1 MSQTGFLARNNGT
14 VGSVLSLVALFA
26 SIGLGAGIMFT
37 SGTRGVAAILT
48 VLLIAGGAFSLLF
61 LLLAAVLRTAVP
73 DEVWESEEA
82 AWREARGL
90 DAPSAEAS
98 RRNRRKVVLG
108 GSLALA
114 VGLCLSVVRAAL
126 S

>member
-14 VGSVLSLVALFA
+14 VGSVLSLVALFV

-73 DEVWESEEA
+73 DAVWESEEA

-90 DAPSAEAS
+90 DAPSAETS

-108 GSLALA
+108 GSIAL
-114 VGLCLSVVRAAL
+114 VLGLCLSVVRAAL